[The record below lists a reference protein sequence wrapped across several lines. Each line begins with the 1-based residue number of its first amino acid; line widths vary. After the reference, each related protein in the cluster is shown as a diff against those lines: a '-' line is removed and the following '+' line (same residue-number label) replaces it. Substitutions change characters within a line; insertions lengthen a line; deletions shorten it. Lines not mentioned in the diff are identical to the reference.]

1 MNREYWKSSEDSH
14 PFEKNKLVEMLT
26 KSGAELDIATEVANQ
41 LSLIDKDN
49 NNIIFVFTDDNKY
62 VVTGIHV
69 PAEALDGKPGPVLM
83 RGGAEKSIIAAF
95 SRDFIIER
103 LEKVDSEEEKAGL
116 RGAGDALWVG
126 ELENLAELVRLEMKA
141 NPPENWDELLAGE

>member
-1 MNREYWKSSEDSH
+1 MNREYWTSSEDSH

-95 SRDFIIER
+95 SRDFIVER
-103 LEKVDSEEEKAGL
+103 LEKVDFEEEKAGL